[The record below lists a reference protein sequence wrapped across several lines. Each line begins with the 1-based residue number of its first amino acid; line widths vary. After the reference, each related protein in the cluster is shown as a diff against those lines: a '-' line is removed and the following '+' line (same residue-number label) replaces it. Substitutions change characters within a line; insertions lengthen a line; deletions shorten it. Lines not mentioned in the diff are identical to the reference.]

1 MLRRFRVGTLEK
13 ITIVFGCDVDI
24 VSRELECN
32 GITVDIVL
40 LMHKNN
46 IYLKDGA
53 IYNY

>member
-1 MLRRFRVGTLEK
+1 MLRHFRAETLEK
-13 ITIVFGCDVDI
+13 IAIVFGCDVDI
-24 VSRELECN
+24 VSRKLECN

>member
-1 MLRRFRVGTLEK
+1 MLRRFHAETLEK
-13 ITIVFGCDVDI
+13 ITIVFGCDVNI
-24 VSRELECN
+24 VSRKLKCN
-32 GITVDIVL
+32 SITVDIVL